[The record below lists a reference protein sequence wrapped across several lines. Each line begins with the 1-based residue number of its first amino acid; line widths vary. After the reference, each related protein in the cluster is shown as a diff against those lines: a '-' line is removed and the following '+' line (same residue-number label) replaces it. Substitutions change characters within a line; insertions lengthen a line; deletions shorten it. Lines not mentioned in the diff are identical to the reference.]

1 MSEPVFETHG
11 YYTGSEYELYTV
23 FQAMNPS
30 RMRFMTALHGIAAP
44 DVTSG
49 FSYCELG
56 CGQGFSLLMHA
67 AMHPTGRFHGVDFAA
82 GQIARA
88 QSLAREMNLDN
99 VSFEAASFEQF
110 AATSDD
116 MYDVIALH
124 GVWSWIGRGAQ
135 EHILQIIRHRLN
147 PGGLVYVSANM
158 QPGWAA
164 VVPFQSLLLSI
175 RRAMPGASSAAVIAR
190 FNALLDLDPP
200 LLEKFP
206 TVRKGLAAALA
217 QSPSYFEH
225 EYLHDEW
232 RPVLFSELAADMA
245 SAGTAFA
252 CSSVP
257 ARRAWRVSGPVHALM
272 ATIEDPIE
280 RETIF
285 DALTAETFRADYFV
299 REPVALSPDKQK
311 TLIGETPMA
320 VVNAGLLSHT
330 TIKQGGVFSAAH
342 AEVLEAVKSRLLQGP
357 CLIGSLSA
365 LPGAKAH
372 DLGVVTDVILYLM
385 AVGACEISLG
395 SVDDPELTRRAQR
408 FNRVA
413 LRLYQMV
420 GRSYQLACAILRAPV
435 SVSITDVVC
444 LRAMMEGHDPAEE
457 LLRIGE
463 SKGMQLSTDG
473 TPMADEGAK
482 RRMVA
487 LTCKAWPRLRGS
499 ELIRLGLLDTSGA
512 LRF

>member
-1 MSEPVFETHG
+1 MSEPAFETHG

-23 FQAMNPS
+23 LQAMNPS
-30 RMRFMTALHGIAAP
+30 RMRFMAAIHGLAAP

-56 CGQGFSLLMHA
+56 CGQGFSLLMLA
-67 AMHPTGRFHGVDFAA
+67 AMHPKGRFHGVDFAESQVA
-82 GQIARA
+82 KAR
-88 QSLAREMNLDN
+88 SLAREMNLDN
-99 VSFEAASFEQF
+99 VSFEAASFGQF
-110 AATSDD
+110 AAPSLV
-116 MYDVIALH
+116 MYDIIALH

-135 EHILQIIRHRLN
+135 QQVQQIIRDRLN
-147 PGGLVYVSANM
+147 PGGLVYISANM

-190 FNALLDLDPP
+190 FNGLLDHDPP
-200 LLEKFP
+200 LLKKFP
-206 TVRKGLAAALA
+206 NVRKGLDTALA
-217 QSPSYFEH
+217 QSPNYFEH
-225 EYLHDEW
+225 EYLNDEW
-232 RPVLFSELAADMA
+232 RPVLFSDLAADMA
-245 SAGTAFA
+245 SAGTRFA
-252 CSSVP
+252 CSSGP
-257 ARRAWRVSGPVHALM
+257 ALRAWRLSGPVKASM

-280 RETIF
+280 RETIL
-285 DALTAETFRADYFV
+285 DALTAVSFRADYFV

-320 VVNAGLLSHT
+320 VVNAGLLSHA
-330 TIKQGGVFSAAH
+330 TIKQGGAFSAAH
-342 AEVLEAVKSRLLQGP
+342 AEVLDAVKSRLLQGP
-357 CLIGSLSA
+357 CLIGTLSA
-365 LPGAKAH
+365 LPGANAH
-372 DLGVVTDVILYLM
+372 DLDVLTDIVLYLM
-385 AVGACEISLG
+385 AVGACEIGLG
-395 SVDDPELTRRAQR
+395 SVDDPEVTRRAQR

-473 TPMADEGAK
+473 VPMSDEGAK

-499 ELIRLGLLDTSGA
+499 ELVRLGLLDTSGA
-512 LRF
+512 LRL